1 MTKKETTSH
10 LTAASYRLFGKI
22 TPRFTSFKQVYQQSG
37 ISRLYESY
45 MTIML
50 FATLAAFASA
60 FTAGALLHH
69 LFFSLTLFQYLM
81 AVLTFSFVISLA
93 VPIMFIS
100 YPIIRRVQG
109 RKEIEANLI
118 YTTGYMGILSAGGI
132 PIERMF
138 ERVAEVEQHPSISA
152 LARGLITNIKMF
164 GYDVT
169 TAIMQAAARSPSEA
183 FSKLLLSIVNTVKTS
198 GDLRSLLTFE
208 TERLLHAKREQ
219 LKKTLSTLTVLGEIY
234 ITTMILGPIVFIIM
248 LTILSVMGNVS
259 FGLSPAEQ
267 LNLIV
272 FFGLPVLS
280 ALIIVILNGVLP
292 EEE

>member
-10 LTAASYRLFGKI
+10 LAAASYRLFGKI

-69 LFFSLTLFQYLM
+69 FFFSLTLFQYLI

-100 YPIIRRVQG
+100 YPVYRRVQG
-109 RKEIEANLI
+109 RKEIDANLI

-138 ERVAEVEQHPSISA
+138 ERVAEVEQHPSINA

-169 TAIMQAAARSPSEA
+169 TSIMQAAARSPSET

-292 EEE
+292 EEG